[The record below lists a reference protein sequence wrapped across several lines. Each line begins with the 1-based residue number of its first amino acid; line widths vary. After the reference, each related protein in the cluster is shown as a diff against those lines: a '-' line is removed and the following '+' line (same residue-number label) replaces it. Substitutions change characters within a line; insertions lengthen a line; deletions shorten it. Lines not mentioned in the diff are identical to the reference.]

1 MAENISRYFEESASG
16 EDQIFMP
23 ARFVNIDR
31 QTPMFLPCD
40 LREWVPEGHIVQFIL
55 DAVEQIPTAHFHVN
69 HRGTGSEQYPPA
81 MMLALLIYCYATGRF
96 GSRTIEAATHSDVAV
111 RYLCANTHP
120 DHDSICA
127 FRTANGSAFQAAFV
141 GVLQLAHELRL
152 TKVGTVSVDGTKIQ
166 ANASKHAA
174 VSYARAGEM
183 IEQLELEV
191 KELMERATAAEA
203 QENQEPLDIP
213 GELRRREK
221 RKTALQ
227 QARQVIEERAKEMAA
242 AQQEEYKAKVAAR
255 QEKREAGEKPR
266 GKEPAPPSEAPDA
279 KAQYNFTDPE
289 SRIMK
294 AGNGNHFE
302 QAYNAQAAVD
312 GAMLIVGQRLSEA
325 CNDKQELVPSVAAIS
340 PVVAGEVVAVLVDSG
355 FYSEAAVQSVEQKA
369 DGTASGLTVYAAVE
383 KHSHH
388 KTVADLLPRPEP
400 VAPGAEASAKE
411 IMAHRLQTKAGRELY
426 KLRKQTVE
434 PVFGIIKEVMGFR
447 RFRLRGRAKV
457 SLEWT
462 LVCVSYN
469 LKRLFALKNLVATG

>member
-1 MAENISRYFEESASG
+1 
-16 EDQIFMP
+16 MP

-40 LREWVPEGHIVQFIL
+40 LRQWVPEGHIVHFIL

-96 GSRTIEAATHSDVAV
+96 GSRAIEAATHSDVAV

-127 FRTANGSAFQAAFV
+127 FRTANESAFRAAFV
-141 GVLQLAHELRL
+141 RVLELAHHLRL
-152 TKVGTVSVDGTKIQ
+152 TKVGAVSVDGTKIQ

-191 KELMERATAAEA
+191 KELIERARQAEA
-203 QENQEPLDIP
+203 QESQEPLDIP
-213 GELRRREK
+213 AELTRREK
-221 RKTALQ
+221 RKAALQ
-227 QARQVIEERAKEMAA
+227 QARQVIEERAQEMAA

-255 QEKREAGEKPR
+255 QAQRDAGKKPR
-266 GKEPAPPSEAPDA
+266 GKEPTPPSEAPDPQ
-279 KAQYNFTDPE
+279 AQYNFTDPE

-294 AGNGNHFE
+294 AGSGNHFE

-312 GAMLIVGQRLSEA
+312 EAMLIVGQRVSESP
-325 CNDKQELVPSVAAIS
+325 NDKQQLVPTVAAIS
-340 PVVAGEVVAVLVDSG
+340 PVVAVQVQAVLVDSG
-355 FYSEAAVQSVEQKA
+355 FYSEAAVSAVEYRP
-369 DGTASGLTVYAAVE
+369 DGSASGVSVYAAVE

-388 KTVADLLPRPEP
+388 KTVADLLPQTEPAALRP
-400 VAPGAEASAKE
+400 EASAKE
-411 IMAHRLQTKAGRELY
+411 IMAHRLQTLAGKALY

-447 RFRLRGRAKV
+447 RFLLRGRAKV

-469 LKRLFALKNLVATG
+469 LKRMFVLKNLAAAG